1 MFLTI
6 KVKKYYHFH
15 LIGVLLK
22 LPVSRR
28 KLAQERN
35 LTPVTSIICIPLH
48 FAVLGKRD
56 TWKRRRQM
64 TNVTLGSGGW
74 VAIK

>member
-1 MFLTI
+1 MLRTTAEAE
-6 KVKKYYHFH
+6 
-15 LIGVLLK
+15 GE
-22 LPVSRR
+22 VS
-28 KLAQERN
+28 N
-35 LTPVTSIICIPLH
+35 LTPVTSIICIPLP
-48 FAVLGKRD
+48 FTVLGKRD